1 MLPITISA
9 GELFDEATLEFISI
23 DRDVNLQLE
32 HSLVSLSR
40 WESKWK
46 KPFLNDNEKSYEETI
61 DYVRCMTLNKN
72 IDPNIYRLLSSKNL
86 EEIKAYINDPMTAT
100 TITNRDG
107 GGKREILTSE
117 VIYYDM
123 IALNIPIECEKWH
136 LNRLLMLIQ
145 VSNIKSQPGK
155 KMSNNEILRSN
166 KALNDARKKQYGTR
180 G

>member
-46 KPFLNDNEKSYEETI
+46 KPFLNDKEKSYEETI